1 MIKRTVSIEN
11 PAYLSVRDKQ
21 LIIKRESA
29 EDVSVPIEDLGFLI
43 LDNEQITVTKPALT
57 SLLENNT
64 SVILTDEK
72 HMPSGMMMPLSGNT
86 LQGERFRHQINSSMP
101 LKKRL
106 WQQIIKIKI
115 KNQGRL
121 LHSLGLKDIYLK
133 RLIPKVKSDD
143 SANMESIAAKY
154 FWKHF
159 ITIPGFRRER
169 FGDPPNNLLNYG
181 YAILRAVI
189 ARSLIGSG
197 LLPTIGIHHKNRYN
211 AYPLADD
218 IMEPYRP
225 FVDDVVLQLSAVTKN
240 ENELTPEVK
249 RELLSIPQIGVIMDG
264 EKSPLLIAASKTS
277 SSLYKCFSGESKHI
291 AYPLL

>member
-11 PAYLSVRDKQ
+11 PAYLSVKNKQ
-21 LIIKRESA
+21 LIIKRETA
-29 EDVSVPIEDLGFLI
+29 EEISVPIEDLGFLI
-43 LDNEQITVTKPALT
+43 LDNAQITITKPALT
-57 SLLENNT
+57 SLMENNT
-64 SVILTDEK
+64 ALIVTDQK
-72 HMPSGMMMPLSGNT
+72 HMPSGMLMPLSGNI
-86 LQGERFRHQINSSMP
+86 LQGERFRYQINSSLP

-106 WQQIIKIKI
+106 WQQIIKMKI

-133 RLIPKVKSDD
+133 NLIPKVKSDD
-143 SANMESIAAKY
+143 SGNMESVAAKH

-159 ITIPGFRRER
+159 ITVPGFKRER

-181 YAILRAVI
+181 YAILRAII
-189 ARSLIGSG
+189 ARSLVGSG

-225 FVDDVVLQLSAVTKN
+225 FVDDIVLQLSSVSN
-240 ENELTPEVK
+240 SENELTPEVK
-249 RELLSIPQIGVIMDG
+249 RELLSIPQRGVIMDG

-277 SSLYKCFSGESKHI
+277 SSLYKCFSGERKSI
-291 AYPLL
+291 VYPLL